1 MNDDLLEEK
10 RLAQKQLAEKQLKKQ
25 LTSIRISAMNILAV
39 REHSIAELR
48 KKLKLKFSSK
58 KNVIRDEK
66 VQAQDQELNNELNN
80 ELKAAQIE
88 AVLQQLLDDNLLNES
103 RFAESFIRSRI
114 TRGSGP
120 VKIRHELLER
130 KISNE
135 LIAEHLEMSYDFWH
149 EHLKAVHYKRFG
161 EQIPDNY
168 KEQNKQSRF
177 LYQRGFSGEC
187 IRRFFGNLF
196 E

>member
-1 MNDDLLEEK
+1 MNDDLLEK
-10 RLAQKQLAEKQLKKQ
+10 KLIAQKQLAQKQLKKQ
-25 LTSIRISAMNILAV
+25 LMSIRISAMNILAV

-58 KNVIRDEK
+58 KNAIMDDVFMDEK
-66 VQAQDQELNNELNN
+66 VQAQELNN

-114 TRGSGP
+114 NRGSGP

-149 EHLKAVHYKRFG
+149 EHIKTVHYKRFG

>member
-1 MNDDLLEEK
+1 MNDDLLEK
-10 RLAQKQLAEKQLKKQ
+10 KQLAEKQLKKQ
-25 LTSIRISAMNILAV
+25 LMSIRISAMNLLAV

-48 KKLKLKFSSK
+48 NKLKQKFSGK
-58 KNVIRDEK
+58 KNAVMDGS
-66 VQAQDQELNNELNN
+66 VQAE

-88 AVLQQLLDDNLLNES
+88 AVVQQLLDDNLLNES
-103 RFAESFIRSRI
+103 RFTEIFIRSRI
-114 TRGSGP
+114 IKGSGP

-135 LIAEHLEMSYDFWH
+135 LIADHLEMSYDFWH
-149 EHLKAVHYKRFG
+149 EHIKAVHNKRFG
-161 EQIPDNY
+161 VQIPQDY

-187 IRRFFGNLF
+187 IRRFFDNY
-196 E
+196 

>member
-10 RLAQKQLAEKQLKKQ
+10 RLAQKQLAQKQLKKQ

-58 KNVIRDEK
+58 KNAIMDDVFMDEK
-66 VQAQDQELNNELNN
+66 VQEQ

-114 TRGSGP
+114 NRGSGP

-149 EHLKAVHYKRFG
+149 EHIKAVHTKRFG
-161 EQIPDNY
+161 NQIPQDY

-177 LYQRGFSGEC
+177 LYQRGFSGEY
-187 IRRFFGNLF
+187 IRRFFGNLS
-196 E
+196 

>member
-1 MNDDLLEEK
+1 MNDDPLEK
-10 RLAQKQLAEKQLKKQ
+10 KLIAQKQLKKQ
-25 LTSIRISAMNILAV
+25 LTSIKISAMNILAV

-58 KNVIRDEK
+58 KNVIMDDVFMDEK
-66 VQAQDQELNNELNN
+66 DQAQEQEL
-80 ELKAAQIE
+80 KTAQIE
-88 AVLQQLLDDNLLNES
+88 TVLQQLLDDNLLNES
-103 RFAESFIRSRI
+103 RFAESFIRSRVN
-114 TRGSGP
+114 RGSGP

-135 LIAEHLEMSYDFWH
+135 LIADHLEMSYDFWH
-149 EHLKAVHYKRFG
+149 EHIKAVHYKRFG